1 MLAAAHPERVE
12 RVCLLDPAIG
22 LAERGRTGGGRGDP
36 ADEGW
41 ATEQEAYDAR
51 LAGRPEQSRA
61 MVEQDVAEALERGE
75 DGRYRMRFCRSAA
88 VTAWGEMTAPPVSLA
103 AWPGELLLVTAARND
118 YVDDRLRGALRG
130 DLGDRFRE
138 APVDAGH
145 MVYWEAFDQLVE
157 TIRPFLVRS

>member
-1 MLAAAHPERVE
+1 
-12 RVCLLDPAIG
+12 
-22 LAERGRTGGGRGDP
+22 
-36 ADEGW
+36 
-41 ATEQEAYDAR
+41 
-51 LAGRPEQSRA
+51 
-61 MVEQDVAEALERGE
+61 
-75 DGRYRMRFCRSAA
+75 MRFCRSAA
-88 VTAWGEMTAPPVSLA
+88 ITAWGEMTEPPVSLA

-138 APVDAGH
+138 APVDADH